1 MRNLAKY
8 ILGACFGLLTAC
20 TSETVDSTLVP
31 GNNGADDRGGVNIT
45 LAFPEIAPAGTRAFG
60 DNPESLDK
68 LHVFLF
74 VFDGSQL
81 LQTSHYAPQEDITV
95 DAGRIKFTAYLP
107 QTDNNAT
114 VHIVAI
120 DDTKGEFAKQ
130 IDAVGYGLEDTVM
143 PALCVTDGQDAYW
156 QRVEL
161 GCRILVKDLDDI
173 EGTEKK
179 VNEKLHNVSLVRNF
193 AKITLSEKDGGVPD
207 FEILG
212 WTVVNYL
219 DSGSVVPWFS
229 RPGNPDVEFPDYT
242 RITDWL
248 YNDITG
254 QGFYG
259 VSQAGATLVNPSE
272 DLDSQSGSTMGEKW
286 NKENEAM
293 YIYERKAVS
302 VNPLFILL
310 YAKFDENPG
319 YYKLALG
326 HTDSETGLFTE
337 YNVLRNIEYHIE
349 IQAVTAQGAGSP
361 AEAAAGPAFNN
372 VSGDVTTRNMT
383 TISDGVDMLYVN
395 WVKNVIT
402 EKGKSVEFKFRY
414 VKHINNPDYKETGNP
429 NDEVIWETD
438 EEYEVGIATGDVVKW
453 YTLTGDVE
461 DDKDTSIKWRT
472 IAIDINDPTDEIK
485 QQSFTI
491 FTKPRKG
498 SQETIGLSRTINL
511 VLRNKWDFV
520 RMETFPGLWDND
532 REWPDYDPDEIT
544 DEDGTRRYIGSQKG
558 AQLTIFFEL
567 PAGLPEA
574 IFPLDF
580 TFESDRQNIEN
591 AGEGN
596 AVVQTAPSLFEG
608 VDDQRISFVKTVTWQ
623 DYAPDGI
630 SSTKASRIIR
640 ARFVT
645 TTNIESLVDDAMTST
660 VILSNPNFN
669 YIDDKFERDQYHG
682 FYDDDAVQ
690 PTDMIWD
697 VSSTWWSK
705 ILNEIGTGNRYFG
718 TQKVKAHD
726 GESELTVAQGYS
738 AGTAGYYLSKG
749 ENADGESYIL
759 MRYNGNNLS
768 LPTIKY
774 PETNINTRVGVLKI
788 TAEEDDP
795 PKRNAVDLRMTVTPS
810 SVSTTNDNVS
820 FRDGNKA
827 TRTYT
832 FAIPANA
839 TDLNITNIHINT
851 SAGTNNSALRI
862 YKIEFYPFGEPQED
876 SSDSGDSAGD

>member
-1 MRNLAKY
+1 MRKLAKY

-95 DAGRIKFTAYLP
+95 EDGRIKFTAYLP

-120 DDTKGEFAKQ
+120 EDADGEFAKQ

-143 PALCVTDGQDAYW
+143 PALCVTGGQDAYW

-161 GCRILVKDLDDI
+161 GCRILVSANNGNDDDLDDI
-173 EGTEKK
+173 VGTEKK
-179 VNEKLHNVSLVRNF
+179 VNEKLRNVSLVRNF
-193 AKITLSEKDGGVPD
+193 AKITLSEKDGGVGSH
-207 FEILG
+207 FKILG

-259 VSQAGATLVNPSE
+259 VSQAGAKLENPSE
-272 DLDSQSGSTMGEKW
+272 ELDSESGSTMGEKW

-310 YAKFDENPG
+310 YANFDGNPG

-326 HTDSETGLFTE
+326 HTDPETGLFTE
-337 YNVLRNIEYHIE
+337 YNVLRNIEYHIK
-349 IQAVTAQGAGSP
+349 ITAVTAQGAGSP

-414 VKHINNPDYKETGNP
+414 VTHINNPTDKKEENK
-429 NDEVIWETD
+429 EVKWEKGA
-438 EEYEVGIATGDVVKW
+438 ESEVGITIGDVVKG
-453 YTLTGDVE
+453 YTLAENVE
-461 DDKDTSIKWRT
+461 DEKDASITWHT
-472 IAIDINDPTDEIK
+472 LTIDINDPTDEIK

-491 FTKPRKG
+491 FTKPREG

-532 REWPDYDPDEIT
+532 REWPDYDPDDDT
-544 DEDGTRRYIGSQKG
+544 GPGTPESEANKYIGPQKG
-558 AQLTIFFEL
+558 APLTIFFEL

-645 TTNIESLVDDAMTST
+645 TTNIESLMDEAKTST

-669 YIDDKFERDQYHG
+669 YIDDKFERNQKII
-682 FYDDDAVQ
+682 V
-690 PTDMIWD
+690 TD
-697 VSSTWWSK
+697 
-705 ILNEIGTGNRYFG
+705 
-718 TQKVKAHD
+718 
-726 GESELTVAQGYS
+726 
-738 AGTAGYYLSKG
+738 
-749 ENADGESYIL
+749 
-759 MRYNGNNLS
+759 
-768 LPTIKY
+768 P
-774 PETNINTRVGVLKI
+774 
-788 TAEEDDP
+788 
-795 PKRNAVDLRMTVTPS
+795 TPS
-810 SVSTTNDNVS
+810 IWNFSSDEWSSIIEQLKTSPLDGASVYAEVRGLRIAPNS
-820 FRDGNKA
+820 
-827 TRTYT
+827 
-832 FAIPANA
+832 
-839 TDLNITNIHINT
+839 
-851 SAGTNNSALRI
+851 GTNNRRIYSGTTADGDSYIKLAHVDNTITFSFIYGESTVERKGKLRI
-862 YKIEFYPFGEPQED
+862 TASNDGSGNVGLAVTATGITVSPTTNTFTNKESKDYEFTIPSGDAFTTYVTIKTTANNNTRIFDIAFYPDAADAP
-876 SSDSGDSAGD
+876 SN